1 MAKFTVN
8 THHAYLNNEIV
19 IKSEEKVVITDK
31 STGMEYEVDGEVTT
45 HLCAGKHILYID
57 GQEEEILIEDAI
69 KLGGSIIKNA
79 FVFDNNPWVF
89 VTTKDRLYAT
99 NIDTKEEKVEYN
111 ITPDEIESFGCYY
124 GKPCEFFLMKTRQD
138 YSIYNVLNGK
148 KVLTF
153 INHIYSDNH
162 LVIYKEDESVII
174 YDYRSERVITTFKGK
189 YSFGN
194 KFYFVKEQKLYGL
207 NLRTNYINYIDSVG
221 LVKEDA
227 VLFGNELLKLE
238 NDYIKE
244 KIYNYFDLGNGE
256 TNITKTDIVFPYYID
271 YWKGYKTAYFQ
282 RAKEEYLQFCNSH
295 DDLWK
300 HNQVNHICFGINVN
314 RIAFNWKN
322 NKRIMSLFG
331 EIISYPTLSFK
342 IPFKINSDSDSKIS
356 FKDFIIDM
364 DNDEAMNTD
373 AVKETQECSLNKG
386 EQIKGKSKSGNLFVT
401 REDNKL
407 FFRNKKEETKVEILS
422 NYFDSTRY
430 ANAFFTSDGNNVV
443 LQISNTEARML
454 GLEDS
459 ESKQFEIDG
468 FTVARTEGFNGY
480 KPEITISDGRIP
492 VWRDPITLQKIL
504 PENMSSHMYMS
515 PDGKY
520 SAKINMKSIHFNRIT
535 KKEVKH
541 EEVNA
546 LKDKY
551 DWTSDSTKEEK
562 EKIIELRKSLAM
574 ETDRET
580 LFGKVIEQYTQFVN
594 TDITIRE
601 RYNEN
606 ERENRKDELIN
617 KEIERYINNSSQFV
631 ILFIDRLSYACY
643 KENKDGAEY
652 KEILIGRSVYF
663 LNYVS
668 FSYDSKYLA
677 FGAKMRQDEFRFSEE
692 GVFVLYDIEKEKVI
706 LRHDK
711 DMDLWAVW
719 MTMFSK
725 KGDVAFYDSKA
736 DAYIAGNTNYGVMNK
751 VSGKTLLCFSPSGNF
766 IALSDQNYIDY
777 THHPNENWGHQPS
790 GNIFV
795 YSINNIESCIEHYND
810 FGEGIIGVASRAGN
824 VASAAFSQDEKRLL
838 AVGSDGVVVI
848 RNLKLGNNIP
858 YLEEVIDKSN
868 RNDYQEDDYGTHY
881 GEFAG
886 SYAQDVM
893 GVSDDVINDAFE
905 GEIGRAHV

>member
-492 VWRDPITLQKIL
+492 VWRDPITLNRIEKKD
-504 PENMSSHMYMS
+504 MSEYEFKS

-520 SAKINMKSIHFNRIT
+520 SVKNTQPPKHIFFNTLNNQEISDKEQRELVELYDWNDSTTDSQKKAK
-535 KKEVKH
+535 V
-541 EEVNA
+541 EERK
-546 LKDKY
+546 LICKKY
-551 DWTSDSTKEEK
+551 DKNLIFRKIYEK
-562 EKIIELRKSLAM
+562 YENFDCNKKIKLI
-574 ETDRET
+574 
-580 LFGKVIEQYTQFVN
+580 
-594 TDITIRE
+594 
-601 RYNEN
+601 EN
-606 ERENRKDELIN
+606 E
-617 KEIERYINNSSQFV
+617 IEDYINNRQSFTK
-631 ILFIDRLSYACY
+631 LFIDYNGYVFY
-643 KENKDGAEY
+643 KNNITNIEK
-652 KEILIGRSVYF
+652 KILIGRNVWF

-668 FSYDSKYLA
+668 FSYDSEYLA

-736 DAYIAGNTNYGVMNK
+736 DAYIADKPSNYNDMTK
-751 VSGKTLLCFSPSGNF
+751 VAGKSLLCFSASGDF
-766 IALSDQNYIDY
+766 IAFSDQNYIDF

-790 GNIFV
+790 GNIFI
-795 YSINNIESCIEHYND
+795 YSTNNIESCIEHYND

-858 YLEEVIDKSN
+858 YIEEVIDKSN

-905 GEIGRAHV
+905 GDPDAYWNID